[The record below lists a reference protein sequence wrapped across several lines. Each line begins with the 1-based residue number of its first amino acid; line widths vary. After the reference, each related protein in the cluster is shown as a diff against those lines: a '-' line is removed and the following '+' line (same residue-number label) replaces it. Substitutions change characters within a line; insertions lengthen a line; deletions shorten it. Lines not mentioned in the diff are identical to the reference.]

1 MNIRKATEND
11 LSRIAEI
18 YVCNNRLYYYP
29 IFQDA
34 AFSFGRL
41 QVASYMKEYRQEPG
55 AMAHTYVYDD
65 GVLKGFVKLS
75 GTEVHKL
82 FVEPVFQSEGIGAAL
97 LDFAVRKFGA
107 DRLWVLEKNARA
119 IAFYARHGFVPT
131 GRREPE
137 EGTVEWQIEL
147 KRS

>member
-1 MNIRKATEND
+1 MNIRKATGND

-41 QVASYMKEYRQEPG
+41 QVASYMEAYRQEPG
-55 AMAHTYVYDD
+55 ALAHTYVYDD

-82 FVEPVFQSEGIGAAL
+82 FVEPAFQSEGIGAAL
-97 LDFAVRKFGA
+97 LDFAVQEFGA
-107 DRLWVLEKNARA
+107 DHLWVLEKMR
-119 IAFYARHGFVPT
+119 VPLHFM
-131 GRREPE
+131 R
-137 EGTVEWQIEL
+137 GTPLCPLAGGNRKWERWSDKL
-147 KRS
+147 S